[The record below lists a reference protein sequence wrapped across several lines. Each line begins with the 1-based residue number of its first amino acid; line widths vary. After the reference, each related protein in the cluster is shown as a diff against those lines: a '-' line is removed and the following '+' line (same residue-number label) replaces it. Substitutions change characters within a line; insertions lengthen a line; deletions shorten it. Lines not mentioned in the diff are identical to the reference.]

1 MACQAKQHSAG
12 YSMCQDGSKN
22 VRSEPTT
29 DLDGIQTAWES
40 MPDPKARGPVDFEK
54 LVDSRFIEAV
64 LREMK

>member
-1 MACQAKQHSAG
+1 
-12 YSMCQDGSKN
+12 MCQDGSKN
-22 VRSEPTT
+22 VRSEPTP

-40 MPDPKARGPVDFEK
+40 MPDPNARGPVDFEK